1 MTQRYDVLG
10 FGLLALAVALFALMG
25 TTDNFFNEQSWLVRW
40 QSLLGS
46 LLGAAGTILA
56 GWFALHGVNRQIA
69 HTQQQL
75 LRSQEAAKIAA
86 TIALTQPVH
95 SAGFTLCLVRV
106 AHARS
111 YQGDLVDR
119 IEADRLVE
127 QSVEQL
133 KAALE
138 HFSLREVASD
148 MDSLSRAHFLA
159 VIGRLSTFVTI
170 ATSPVTNLSREG
182 LLRQHILLLEGTY
195 PYIAVFSAD
204 LGRKFAEDG
213 EMAIAS
219 PEASAETGEVNPP
232 G

>member
-10 FGLLALAVALFALMG
+10 FGLLALAVALFALTG
-25 TTDNFFNEQSWLVRW
+25 TTDNFFNEQSWLFKW

-56 GWFALHGVNRQIA
+56 GWLALHGVNRQIA
-69 HTQQQL
+69 HTQKQL

-86 TIALTQPVH
+86 TIAFTQPVH
-95 SAGFTLCLVRV
+95 SAALTLCLVRI

-111 YQGDLVDR
+111 YQGNIVGR
-119 IEADRLVE
+119 AEADRLVE
-127 QSVEQL
+127 RSIEQL

-159 VIGRLSTFVTI
+159 VIGRLSTFATI
-170 ATSPVTNLSREG
+170 ATNPANLSREG

-195 PYIAVFSAD
+195 PYIAVFNAD

-219 PEASAETGEVNPP
+219 PEASAEPGEVNPP